1 MEKHLWKNVHDLS
14 SVRKRAVQTAK
25 MLKIVADDA
34 DSTAYEKQA
43 AAAGIVCIREITSR
57 LEKQNSQLEQLC
69 AYMYERIGEEETL
82 KIMVDCG
89 IDRNELVSLWGI
101 DHKKALKAQGGI

>member
-1 MEKHLWKNVHDLS
+1 
-14 SVRKRAVQTAK
+14 
-25 MLKIVADDA
+25 
-34 DSTAYEKQA
+34 
-43 AAAGIVCIREITSR
+43 
-57 LEKQNSQLEQLC
+57 
-69 AYMYERIGEEETL
+69 MYERIGEEETL

>member
-1 MEKHLWKNVHDLS
+1 MEKHLWKNVHDLPS
-14 SVRKRAVQTAK
+14 IRKRAVQAAK

-43 AAAGIVCIREITSR
+43 AAAGIVCIRE
-57 LEKQNSQLEQLC
+57 KLC